1 MKNGSGEKL
10 GHRVPQVF
18 AGDGVRR
25 GGVGGPI
32 GGDRNAGGGKRRRFP
47 RAARAFL
54 GFRVTSGCAVHTV
67 ELRAQFS
74 EFTASP
80 SALIMVDDALKMKL
94 ILPTL
99 TVLALLMGISGCFDP
114 VRERRDSPD
123 DRTADRYAEGGRNHW
138 VLVSPMLHE
147 PHV

>member
-1 MKNGSGEKL
+1 M
-10 GHRVPQVF
+10 HRSAPRDPRMIVF
-18 AGDGVRR
+18 DLVTADQARDRR
-25 GGVGGPI
+25 PELREAVV
-32 GGDRNAGGGKRRRFP
+32 RRRFP